1 MLSLTPPALHSL
13 HSICSGGVLVSGG
26 ALDLFSLDVCM
37 CQQGGEVSDRTKGKL
52 FDFSKTC
59 CAQGFE
65 SAYVV
70 RIALVRGKCIQW
82 EFLLCLAPGFPS
94 ASGMTVSSPTSV
106 FEESCLCLI
115 DCVEPL
121 PLS

>member
-1 MLSLTPPALHSL
+1 MCA
-13 HSICSGGVLVSGG
+13 CANKGKK
-26 ALDLFSLDVCM
+26 FSDK
-37 CQQGGEVSDRTKGKL
+37 GESCLIFERTKNL
-52 FDFSKTC
+52 LCT
-59 CAQGFE
+59 GFWE
-65 SAYVV
+65 YIHVV
-70 RIALVRGKCIQW
+70 RVALVRGKCIQW

-94 ASGMTVSSPTSV
+94 ASGMTVSSPASV